1 MSAGVELDYRRH
13 GGPKTGGSERYTTD
27 FHPRGPR
34 IDDKEFERLRQS
46 AKAEYLKRDDC
57 MARAH
62 QAYDRGD
69 GAGAKQLSNA
79 GKAHAAEG
87 DKLNRDA
94 SKMIFAKVN
103 DGIDTHM
110 IDLHGLYVHEAVDF
124 TTTRIRTDQSQGYTG
139 LHVIVGQGI
148 HSIDHKQKIKPAIEE
163 LCETLGLQY
172 ATEENAGRI
181 YVNLQGGD
189 VTHLPPPPSQHDGS
203 QHHSQHHHGD
213 QQQHH
218 SNQQQQH
225 HGGQTQDEEQYDEVE
240 KFLKKL
246 INKYCCNVM

>member
-1 MSAGVELDYRRH
+1 MN
-13 GGPKTGGSERYTTD
+13 K
-27 FHPRGPR
+27 
-34 IDDKEFERLRQS
+34 
-46 AKAEYLKRDDC
+46 
-57 MARAH
+57 
-62 QAYDRGD
+62 
-69 GAGAKQLSNA
+69 N
-79 GKAHAAEG
+79 
-87 DKLNRDA
+87 A
-94 SKMIFAKVN
+94 SKTIFNMVN
-103 DGIDTHM
+103 NGLGLQI

-124 TTTRIRTDQSQGYTG
+124 TTIRIRDNQSKGITD
-139 LHVIVGQGI
+139 LHVIVGQGH

-163 LCETLGLQY
+163 LCENLGLRY

-181 YVNLQGGD
+181 YINLQGDD
-189 VTHLPPPPSQHDGS
+189 VTHLPPPPPPQHDGS
-203 QHHSQHHHGD
+203 QHRPQHHSN

>member
-1 MSAGVELDYRRH
+1 MSAGVEIGPYQKH
-13 GGPKTGGSERYTTD
+13 GGPKMVGSD
-27 FHPRGPR
+27 SHPRGPK
-34 IDDKEFERLRQS
+34 IDNEEFKRLR
-46 AKAEYLKRDDC
+46 KAAEVEYEKKNDC
-57 MARAH
+57 MQRAH
-62 QAYDRGD
+62 QAYERGD

-87 DKLNRDA
+87 DRLNKEA
-94 SKMIFAKVN
+94 SKTIFDIVN
-103 DGIDTHM
+103 DGLGPQV

-124 TTTRIRTDQSQGYTG
+124 TTIRIRDNQSSGLTD
-139 LHVIVGQGI
+139 LHVIVGQGH

-163 LCETLGLQY
+163 LCENLGLQC

-181 YVNLQGGD
+181 YINLQGGD
-189 VTHLPPPPSQHDGS
+189 VTHLPPPPPQHDGS
-203 QHHSQHHHGD
+203 QHRPQHHHSN

-218 SNQQQQH
+218 YVQQQQH

>member
-1 MSAGVELDYRRH
+1 MSAGVELGDQRH
-13 GGPKTGGSERYTTD
+13 GGPKAGGSD

-34 IDDKEFERLRQS
+34 IDDAEFEQLRKS
-46 AKAEYLKRDDC
+46 AKAEYDKKDDC
-57 MARAH
+57 MTRAH
-62 QAYDRGD
+62 QAYARGD

-87 DKLNRDA
+87 DKLNKIA
-94 SKMIFAKVN
+94 CQKIFDKLN
-103 DGIDTHM
+103 HGIGPHM

-124 TTTRIRTDQSQGYTG
+124 TTTRIRNDQSLGYTG

-148 HSIDHKQKIKPAIEE
+148 HSTDHKRRIKPAIEE

-203 QHHSQHHHGD
+203 QHRPQHHHSD